1 MLWGPRLTGS
11 SQPCAR
17 ARRLTFEIM
26 SLVAPFTTSV
36 EPKRARSWSI
46 ARRTTWWFGLTTA
59 AIVLAI
65 CAISGVFL
73 TRSAEQQIDARIEEE
88 LEEFVAA
95 FKSSDQSHDA
105 VEKIVASLAEHHS
118 SNPMAWRLW
127 DTDTGAIWGEFGHTE
142 LMTAGAP
149 ARVIGSEASALPGA
163 LRWRSMQLTDHRVVG
178 LMLNGSE
185 QMAMVSSFGAVSVLL
200 AIMGGLIAFAAGAV
214 FIRRSCRLLRGMGDK
229 VRNVHVATGADDL
242 DMPDAPDEIRDMVEA
257 LQQALTNIRS
267 EVDRARLM
275 TTGLAHELGLPLQN
289 LIGETEVA
297 LLSERTPDEY
307 KNVLRSHLEDLRDL
321 GHAVGNLMTLCTLES
336 GASSEVENF
345 DLGRESE
352 LRLRR
357 EYAHAERQGV
367 RLEVVHAGDL
377 SLSGDREALL
387 LAVGN
392 IVANAI
398 DWTPAGKEVSMSLS
412 GSDGRVH
419 VTVDDGGP
427 GVSDDER
434 SKIFQPFYSGAAAC
448 GKRAGYGLG
457 LSIAKKAVEAQG
469 GSLEVARSP
478 QGGARFALH
487 LPRARRSEH

>member
-1 MLWGPRLTGS
+1 
-11 SQPCAR
+11 
-17 ARRLTFEIM
+17 
-26 SLVAPFTTSV
+26 
-36 EPKRARSWSI
+36 
-46 ARRTTWWFGLTTA
+46 
-59 AIVLAI
+59 
-65 CAISGVFL
+65 
-73 TRSAEQQIDARIEEE
+73 
-88 LEEFVAA
+88 
-95 FKSSDQSHDA
+95 
-105 VEKIVASLAEHHS
+105 
-118 SNPMAWRLW
+118 
-127 DTDTGAIWGEFGHTE
+127 
-142 LMTAGAP
+142 
-149 ARVIGSEASALPGA
+149 
-163 LRWRSMQLTDHRVVG
+163 
-178 LMLNGSE
+178 
-185 QMAMVSSFGAVSVLL
+185 
-200 AIMGGLIAFAAGAV
+200 
-214 FIRRSCRLLRGMGDK
+214 
-229 VRNVHVATGADDL
+229 
-242 DMPDAPDEIRDMVEA
+242 MVEA
-257 LQQALTNIRS
+257 LQHALANIRG
-267 EVDRARLM
+267 EMDRARLM
-275 TTGLAHELGLPLQN
+275 TTGLAHELGSPLQN

-297 LLSERTPDEY
+297 LLSERTPEEY

-321 GHAVGNLMTLCTLES
+321 GHAVGNLMTLCALET
-336 GASSEVENF
+336 GASSDVENF

-357 EYAHAERQGV
+357 EYAHAERRGV

-448 GKRAGYGLG
+448 GKRLGYGLG

-487 LPRARRSEH
+487 LPRARHTEH